1 MLRSLSSG
9 VAGMKAHQTRLD
21 VIGNNISN
29 VNTYG
34 FKSSRTTFSS
44 VYYQTTTAAKA
55 STAINGGGVNA
66 NQIGYGSQV
75 MGIDVL
81 MTRSGFT
88 STGQSTDLAIAGEG
102 FFQVMDGSGN
112 IYYTRNGAFKFD
124 SNGYLVDSNGNYVLG
139 VNGSTLGVDATNI
152 PIKVNLESIDP
163 STGSYTD
170 KINGKTFSITA
181 TNKMEDANIT
191 FTFSE
196 GKAANFE
203 DPEDKIV
210 ATVTNGQ
217 IAITVNPNATFA
229 DMTEFN
235 EAMNDAITLAYGGEH
250 PAGIFTVDMPDAFRD
265 ALTGAAIPLTGKEI
279 CSTDYN
285 VQYGSVEGTAAMKA
299 VGISVNTVGSEFSAA
314 QDTNKAAFSIVKSV
328 ANGKNVYELSYKV
341 NNNTY
346 TRKLDETITSS
357 TVKLTN
363 GTSENDYIVVNIPT
377 FEDLEKKF
385 TAAAVDADND
395 GNLDPIVD
403 QVEDPNNAGTMI
415 PGVIDIDATNSKLSD
430 AIGLSTSSYQLSGG
444 TVGGLQTISDLTNIA
459 IASDGSITATHPTL
473 GTVEIG
479 TICLATFANPAGLDQ
494 ASSTYFTVSANSGDP
509 VITYA
514 GENGSG
520 TLQSSA
526 LEMSNVD
533 LSTEMA
539 DMITTERGFQAASR
553 MITVSDEILQELI
566 NLKR

>member
-55 STAINGGGVNA
+55 STAINGGGVNS

-81 MTRSGFT
+81 MSRSGFT

-139 VNGSTLGVDATNI
+139 VNGSTLGIDATNI

-163 STGSYTD
+163 ATGSYTD

-196 GKAANFE
+196 GKAANFQ

-217 IAITVNPNATFA
+217 IAITVNPDATFA

-235 EAMNDAITLAYGGEH
+235 SAMNEAITLAYGAEH

-265 ALTGAAIPLTGKEI
+265 AMTGAQIPLTGKEI

-285 VQYGSVEGTAAMKA
+285 VQYGNIDTTEGMKSFG
-299 VGISVNTVGSEFSAA
+299 VTVNTVGARFNGAHDDGTTQNTA
-314 QDTNKAAFSIVKSV
+314 FFKVDKATD
-328 ANGKNVYELSYKV
+328 ANGKNEYTLTYNV
-341 NNNTY
+341 NGTEY
-346 TRKLDETITSS
+346 TRKFNESITSS
-357 TVKLTN
+357 TIKLSN
-363 GTSENDYIVVNIPT
+363 GADPDDYIVVNIPT
-377 FEDLEKKF
+377 FEDFEKKF
-385 TAAAVDADND
+385 PTGTQESTGKN
-395 GNLDPIVD
+395 
-403 QVEDPNNAGTMI
+403 VEAKD
-415 PGVIDIDATNSKLSD
+415 SKLSN
-430 AIGLSTSSYQLSGG
+430 ALGLSTSSYQLSGG

-459 IASDGSITATHPTL
+459 IASDGAITATHPTL

-494 ASSTYFTVSANSGDP
+494 ASSTYFTVSANSGEAI
-509 VITYA
+509 ITYA

>member
-55 STAINGGGVNA
+55 STAINGGGVNS

-81 MTRSGFT
+81 MSRSGFS

-112 IYYTRNGAFKFD
+112 IYYTRNGAFRFD
-124 SNGYLVDSNGNYVLG
+124 SNGYLVDTNGNYVLG
-139 VNGSTLGVDATNI
+139 INGSSLGEEAGSI
-152 PIKVNLESIDP
+152 PVKVNLQSVDP
-163 STGSYTD
+163 AAGSYTD
-170 KINGKTFSITA
+170 KINGKTFTITSS
-181 TNKMEDANIT
+181 NKVDDSNIT
-191 FTFSE
+191 FTFTE
-196 GKAANFE
+196 GKATAFD
-203 DPEDKIV
+203 DPNDKMV

-217 IAITVNPNATFA
+217 ISITVNPNATFQ
-229 DMTEFN
+229 DMKDFN
-235 EAMNDAITLAYGGEH
+235 DTMNAAITAAYGMDH
-250 PAGIFTVDMPDAFRD
+250 PAGIFTVDIPDA
-265 ALTGAAIPLTGKEI
+265 TGWPLTGKEMV
-279 CSTDYN
+279 STDYSI
-285 VQYGSVEGTAAMKA
+285 QYGNVDSTSAMKSLA
-299 VGISVNTVGSEFSAA
+299 MSVKSVGSGFSAA
-314 QDTNKAAFSIVKSV
+314 SATDNKGVFSVTKNGDKYEISYTITGLNGATNKTTT
-328 ANGKNVYELSYKV
+328 YK
-341 NNNTY
+341 
-346 TRKLDETITSS
+346 REIDSSITSS
-357 TVKLTN
+357 TIKLTN
-363 GTSENDYIVVNIPT
+363 GTSTDDYIVLNIPS

-385 TAAAVDADND
+385 TAADTDAD
-395 GNLDPIVD
+395 GNVSDTAV
-403 QVEDPNNAGTMI
+403 A
-415 PGVIDIDATNSKLSD
+415 IDVKNSELSK
-430 AIGLSTSSYQLSGG
+430 ALGLSTSNFQLSGG
-444 TVGGLQTISDLTNIA
+444 TTGGLQTISDLTNIA
-459 IASDGSITATHPTL
+459 ISSDGAVTATHATL
-473 GTVEIG
+473 GTIEIG
-479 TICLATFANPAGLDQ
+479 TICLATFANPGGLDQ

-509 VITYA
+509 QVTYA
-514 GENGSG
+514 GQNGSG

>member
-55 STAINGGGVNA
+55 STAINGGGVNS

-81 MTRSGFT
+81 MSRSGFT

-139 VNGSTLGVDATNI
+139 VNGSTLGIDATNI

-163 STGSYTD
+163 ATGSYTD

-196 GKAANFE
+196 GKAANFQ

-217 IAITVNPNATFA
+217 IAITVNPDATFA

-235 EAMNDAITLAYGGEH
+235 SAMNEAITLAYGGEH

-279 CSTDYN
+279 CSTDYS
-285 VQYGSVEGTAAMKA
+285 VQYGTVDTTDVMKMY
-299 VGISVNTVGSEFSAA
+299 GITVNTVGSEFAGAKTDGTQNTAKFEVTKTTDAA
-314 QDTNKAAFSIVKSV
+314 TNK
-328 ANGKNVYELSYKV
+328 
-341 NNNTY
+341 NTY
-346 TRKLDETITSS
+346 TITYTLNDDKTYTRTFDESITSS
-357 TVKLTN
+357 TVKLSRN
-363 GTSENDYIVVNIPT
+363 GATDTDDYIVVNIPT
-377 FEDLEKKF
+377 FEDFEKKF
-385 TAAAVDADND
+385 ASATPDTTAKNIEAK
-395 GNLDPIVD
+395 
-403 QVEDPNNAGTMI
+403 
-415 PGVIDIDATNSKLSD
+415 NSKLSD
-430 AIGLSTSSYQLSGG
+430 ALGLSTSSYQLSGG

-459 IASDGSITATHPTL
+459 IASDGAITATHPTL
-473 GTVEIG
+473 GTIEIG

-494 ASSTYFTVSANSGDP
+494 ASSTYFTVSANSGEAI
-509 VITYA
+509 ITYA